1 MDAPQPLRLPVT
13 ARPAAAHPAKAKADA
28 RPMRLALGAGGLA
41 ALSALAAAIVL
52 PPRPATTAP
61 LAQVPRPTNEP
72 VTAAP
77 TGTPVQLQRP
87 IRYVQLKPGE
97 SAPPGATVIPAT
109 APTPITMIVTVP
121 APAAPKQAGAPA
133 PPPAANPPAPVTTTQ
148 SGKVVP

>member
-1 MDAPQPLRLPVT
+1 MDGPQPLRPQVAT
-13 ARPAAAHPAKAKADA
+13 RPAATHAAKATPDA

-61 LAQVPRPTNEP
+61 LAQIPQPTNER

-97 SAPPGATVIPAT
+97 TAPPGATVIPAT

-121 APAAPKQAGAPA
+121 APAPKQAGAPA
-133 PPPAANPPAPVTTTQ
+133 PAPAANPPAPVTTTQ

>member
-1 MDAPQPLRLPVT
+1 MDAPQPLRIAGA
-13 ARPAAAHPAKAKADA
+13 ARPVAAHPPKAKPDA

-52 PPRPATTAP
+52 PPRPATSTP
-61 LAQVPRPTNEP
+61 VAQIPQPTEGT

-87 IRYVQLKPGE
+87 IRYVQLQPGE
-97 SAPPGATVIPAT
+97 TAPPGATVIPAT

-121 APAAPKQAGAPA
+121 APAQKQAGAPA
-133 PPPAANPPAPVTTTQ
+133 PPPVAKQPVTVTTTQ